1 MIKEMI
7 VENFKSIKRINLEF
21 SKINV
26 FIGEPNVG
34 KSNILE
40 SLGMFSSLIYYNY
53 SYDKSL
59 ISKDFVRYD
68 DLSNLFHNDNI
79 SKDIRI
85 ITDKN
90 SLSLKFLEEYF
101 KYTGYKSE
109 LGIKYDQNREMYRD
123 IIKSNIVFDQDLD
136 IFGKN
141 YSTQIKHDPKKK
153 MFPKVKMFKTLELN
167 KFTSKEFSELKPPYG
182 INLLSILNTNEKLY
196 DYLNDILKDFDLKI
210 MLRGA
215 EEKIELVREVKG
227 KLVSS
232 PLRLVAETF
241 HQLFLLISALQT
253 SKNSILVFE
262 EPETHMFPKYS
273 KYFAE
278 MIAKESNSNQ
288 FFVSTHNPYF
298 LISLIEKVNKDD
310 ISVFAVSYSTSETKA
325 KKLSK
330 ENLINLLQ
338 REDPFFNIAKFSE

>member
-7 VENFKSIKRINLEF
+7 VENFKSIKRVNLEF

-40 SLGMFSSLIYYNY
+40 ALGMFSSLRYYNY
-53 SYDKSL
+53 SKDRKL
-59 ISKDFVRYD
+59 ISKDFIRYE

-79 SKDIRI
+79 SKEIRI
-85 ITDKN
+85 ITDECYI
-90 SLSLKFLEEYF
+90 SLKFLEDFF
-101 KYTGYKSE
+101 KYAGYKSE
-109 LGIKYDQNREMYRD
+109 LGFKYNKDNKMYRD
-123 IIKSNIVFDQDLD
+123 VIKSDLVFDQDLD
-136 IFGKN
+136 TFGKN
-141 YSTQIKHDPKKK
+141 YSTNIKHDPKSKV
-153 MFPKVKMFKTLELN
+153 FPKVKMFKSLELD
-167 KFTSKEFSELKPPYG
+167 KFTSKDFSELKPPFG
-182 INLLSILNTNEKLY
+182 INLLSILNTNERLY
-196 DYLNDILKDFDLKI
+196 NYLNDILKDFDLKI

-215 EEKIELVREVKG
+215 EGKIELVRDVKG

-278 MIAKESNSNQ
+278 MITKETHSNQ
-288 FFVSTHNPYF
+288 FFLSTHNPYF
-298 LISLIEKVNKDD
+298 LISLIEKSDRNN
-310 ISVFAVSYSTSETKA
+310 ICVFAVSYFNSETKV

-330 ENLINLLQ
+330 EDLSNLLQ
-338 REDPFFNIAKFSE
+338 KEDPFFNIAKFSE